1 MWREAFLQLCR
12 VESERKG
19 YFCQVFI
26 FHRCRSLSPSPPSH
40 VPQRRPTPRRSHGRA
55 AQNGGAAPRGGGR
68 HKMEGRHEAPL
79 SFGRAAAPGSR
90 RADGAEAALRWGAS
104 TRAGHEPPTGLP
116 RSRPWGQSSPC
127 PKLRRDASGAG
138 SSGTARHTRRCR
150 AGNGRGSAAAL
161 GSWCG
166 CAQQLA
172 ERRCCL
178 WIGLGAASLVV
189 SDGRAVGAR
198 GLPLL

>member
-1 MWREAFLQLCR
+1 MGAKDVTDTSCHGGKMWREAFLQLCR

-68 HKMEGRHEAPL
+68 HKMEGLHEAPL

-104 TRAGHEPPTGLP
+104 TRAGHEPGTCVQTSAAGAQLGAY
-116 RSRPWGQSSPC
+116 RVAALTALG
-127 PKLRRDASGAG
+127 PKLAVPE
-138 SSGTARHTRRCR
+138 
-150 AGNGRGSAAAL
+150 AAAWRER
-161 GSWCG
+161 GG
-166 CAQQLA
+166 QQRHCSA
-172 ERRCCL
+172 H
-178 WIGLGAASLVV
+178 AA
-189 SDGRAVGAR
+189 
-198 GLPLL
+198 LPGG